1 MRFNFDYSYLSLAPE
16 FYTELAPTPV
26 AQPELVLVNSELAHD
41 LALDFAADT
50 PANIAELLSGNRI
63 PEGARPFAQ
72 AYAGHQFGHLTM
84 LGDGRAIVLGEQVLA
99 DGSRFDIQLKGS
111 GRTPY
116 SRQGDG
122 RAALGPMLR
131 EYLVSE
137 AMHALGVP
145 TTRSLAVVHSGELV
159 FREQVL
165 AGAILTRVASS
176 HIRIGT
182 FVHAVALAKP
192 QLLRDLVHYTLQR
205 HYPDLLPADNQALA
219 LLEAV
224 AARQASL
231 LAHWQRVGFIH
242 GVMNTDNV
250 ALSGETIDYGPCAF
264 LDSYDP
270 KTVFSSID
278 RNGRYCFGNQPAI
291 GQWNLARFAESL
303 LPVLHDDRD
312 QALELARAVIND
324 FAQLYQEQYLRTM
337 RAKLGLAEAQADDE
351 QLIADLLSWMHSQRA
366 DYTNSFLAL
375 LDEQWQAP
383 YTSPDFQRWH
393 QRWRRRAGANVG
405 GLAQAREIM
414 QAHNPRVIPRNHA
427 VEQALE
433 SALTGNMQDFHN
445 LLAALRSP
453 YRAQEQH
460 HLYQQPVEIANYR
473 TFCGT

>member
-41 LALDFAADT
+41 LALDFAADNA
-50 PANIAELLSGNRI
+50 ANIAELLSGNRL

-84 LGDGRAIVLGEQVLA
+84 LGDGRALVLGEQVLA

-145 TTRSLAVVHSGELV
+145 TTRSLAVVQSGELV
-159 FREQVL
+159 FREQAL

-182 FVHAVALAKP
+182 FVHAAALAKP
-192 QLLRDLVHYTLQR
+192 QLLRDLLSYTIQR

-303 LPVLHDDRD
+303 LPMLHDDRD
-312 QALELARAVIND
+312 QALDLARTVVND
-324 FAQLYQEQYLRTM
+324 FAQLYQKQYLRTM

-375 LDEQWQAP
+375 LDEQWQPP
-383 YTSPDFQRWH
+383 YTSSDFQRWH

>member
-1 MRFNFDYSYLSLAPE
+1 MRFNFDYSYLSLPPE
-16 FYTELAPTPV
+16 FHTELAPTPV

-41 LALDFAADT
+41 LALDFAADNV
-50 PANIAELLSGNRI
+50 ANTAELLSGNRL

-84 LGDGRAIVLGEQVLA
+84 LGDGRALVLGEQVLA

-145 TTRSLAVVHSGELV
+145 TTRSLAVVQSGELV
-159 FREQVL
+159 FREQAL

-182 FVHAVALAKP
+182 FVHAAALAKP
-192 QLLRDLVHYTLQR
+192 QSLRDLLSYTLQR
-205 HYPDLLPADNQALA
+205 HYPDLLPAENQALA
-219 LLEAV
+219 LLKAV

-278 RNGRYCFGNQPAI
+278 RDGRYCFGNQPAI

-312 QALELARAVIND
+312 QALELARAVVND

-375 LDEQWQAP
+375 LDEQWQPP
-383 YTSPDFQRWH
+383 YTNPDFQRWH
-393 QRWRRRAGANVG
+393 KRWRRRAGANVG

-433 SALTGNMQDFHN
+433 SALTGNIQDFHN

-453 YRAQEQH
+453 YQAQEQH

>member
-1 MRFNFDYSYLSLAPE
+1 MRFNFDYSYLGLAPE

-72 AYAGHQFGHLTM
+72 AYAGHQFGHLAM
-84 LGDGRAIVLGEQVLA
+84 LGDGRALVLGEQVLA

-145 TTRSLAVVHSGELV
+145 TTRSLAVVQSGELV
-159 FREQVL
+159 FREQAL

-182 FVHAVALAKP
+182 FVHAAALAKP
-192 QLLRDLVHYTLQR
+192 QLLRDLLSYTIQR
-205 HYPDLLPADNQALA
+205 HYPDLLPADNPALA

-224 AARQASL
+224 AARQAGL
-231 LAHWQRVGFIH
+231 LAHWLRVGFIH

-278 RNGRYCFGNQPAI
+278 CNGRYCFGNQPAI

-312 QALELARAVIND
+312 QALELARAVVND
-324 FAQLYQEQYLRTM
+324 FAQLYQEQYLHTM

-375 LDEQWQAP
+375 LDEQWQPP

-433 SALTGNMQDFHN
+433 SALGGDMQDFHN

-460 HLYQQPVEIANYR
+460 HLYQRPVEIANYR

>member
-1 MRFNFDYSYLSLAPE
+1 MRFNFDYSYLGLAPE

-26 AQPELVLVNSELAHD
+26 AQPELVLINSELAQD
-41 LALDFAADT
+41 LALDFDADNAANT
-50 PANIAELLSGNRI
+50 VELLSGNRL
-63 PEGARPFAQ
+63 PEGTRPFAQ

-84 LGDGRAIVLGEQVLA
+84 LGDGRALVLGEQVLA

-131 EYLVSE
+131 EYLISE

-145 TTRSLAVVHSGELV
+145 TTRSLAVVQSGELV
-159 FREQVL
+159 FREQAL

-182 FVHAVALAKP
+182 FVHAAALAKP
-192 QLLRDLVHYTLQR
+192 QSLRDLLSYTIQR

-312 QALELARAVIND
+312 QALDLARTVVND
-324 FAQLYQEQYLRTM
+324 FAQLYQKQYLRTM

-375 LDEQWQAP
+375 LDEQWQPP

-393 QRWRRRAGANVG
+393 QRWRRRADANVG
-405 GLAQAREIM
+405 GLAQARQIM

-433 SALTGNMQDFHN
+433 SALTGDMQDFHN

-453 YRAQEQH
+453 YQAQEQH
-460 HLYQQPVEIANYR
+460 HLYQRPVEIANYR

>member
-1 MRFNFDYSYLSLAPE
+1 MRFNFDYSYLGLAPE

-50 PANIAELLSGNRI
+50 PANIAELLSGNRL

-84 LGDGRAIVLGEQVLA
+84 LGDGRALVLGEQVLA

-131 EYLVSE
+131 EYLISE

-145 TTRSLAVVHSGELV
+145 TTRSLAVVQSGELV
-159 FREQVL
+159 FREQAL

-182 FVHAVALAKP
+182 FVHAAALAKP
-192 QLLRDLVHYTLQR
+192 QSLRDLLSYTIQR

-303 LPVLHDDRD
+303 LPMLHDDRD
-312 QALELARAVIND
+312 QALELARAVVND
-324 FAQLYQEQYLRTM
+324 FARLYQEQYLRTM

-375 LDEQWQAP
+375 LDEQWQPP
-383 YTSPDFQRWH
+383 YTSSDFQRWH

>member
-26 AQPELVLVNSELAHD
+26 VQPELVLVNSELAHD
-41 LALDFAADT
+41 LALDFAADNA
-50 PANIAELLSGNRI
+50 ANTAELLSGNRI

-72 AYAGHQFGHLTM
+72 AYAGHQFGHLAM
-84 LGDGRAIVLGEQVLA
+84 LGDGRALVLGEQVLA
-99 DGSRFDIQLKGS
+99 DGSRFDLQLKGS

-145 TTRSLAVVHSGELV
+145 TTRSLAVVQSGEWV
-159 FREQVL
+159 FREQAL

-182 FVHAVALAKP
+182 FVHAAALAKP
-192 QLLRDLVHYTLQR
+192 QLLRDLLSYTIQR
-205 HYPDLLPADNQALA
+205 HYPDLLPADNPALA

-224 AARQASL
+224 AARQAGL

-278 RNGRYCFGNQPAI
+278 CNGRYCFGNQPAI

-383 YTSPDFQRWH
+383 YTSPDFQHWH

-405 GLAQAREIM
+405 GLAQARQIM

-433 SALTGNMQDFHN
+433 SALGGDMQDFHN

-460 HLYQQPVEIANYR
+460 HLYQRPVEIANYR

>member
-1 MRFNFDYSYLSLAPE
+1 MRFNFDYSYLGLAPE

-26 AQPELVLVNSELAHD
+26 AQPELVLINSELAQD
-41 LALDFAADT
+41 LALDFDADNAANT
-50 PANIAELLSGNRI
+50 AELLSGNRI

-182 FVHAVALAKP
+182 FVHAAALAKP

-205 HYPDLLPADNQALA
+205 HYPDLLSADNPALA
-219 LLEAV
+219 LLKAV

-312 QALELARAVIND
+312 QALELARAVVND

-375 LDEQWQAP
+375 LDEQWQPP

-393 QRWRRRAGANVG
+393 QRWRRRADANVG
-405 GLAQAREIM
+405 GLAQARQIM

-433 SALTGNMQDFHN
+433 SALGGDMQDFHN

>member
-1 MRFNFDYSYLSLAPE
+1 MRFNFDYSYLGLAPE

-41 LALDFAADT
+41 LALDFDADNAANT
-50 PANIAELLSGNRI
+50 AELLSGNRI

-84 LGDGRAIVLGEQVLA
+84 LGDGRALVLGEQVLA

-131 EYLVSE
+131 EYLISE

-145 TTRSLAVVHSGELV
+145 TTRSLAVVQSGELV
-159 FREQVL
+159 FREQAL

-182 FVHAVALAKP
+182 FVHAAALAKP
-192 QLLRDLVHYTLQR
+192 QSLRDLLSYTIQR

-303 LPVLHDDRD
+303 LPMLHDDRD
-312 QALELARAVIND
+312 QALDLARTVVND
-324 FAQLYQEQYLRTM
+324 FAQLYQKQYLRTM

-375 LDEQWQAP
+375 LDEQWQPP
-383 YTSPDFQRWH
+383 YTSSDFQRWH

>member
-50 PANIAELLSGNRI
+50 PANIAELLSGNRL

-131 EYLVSE
+131 EYLISE

-145 TTRSLAVVHSGELV
+145 TTRSLAVVQSGELV
-159 FREQVL
+159 FREQAL

-182 FVHAVALAKP
+182 FVHAAALAKP
-192 QLLRDLVHYTLQR
+192 QLLRDLLSYTIQR

-231 LAHWQRVGFIH
+231 LAHWLRVGFIH

-303 LPVLHDDRD
+303 LPMLHDDRD
-312 QALELARAVIND
+312 QALELARAVVND